1 MSKSLKIIVLSL
13 ALILAFEAISKAE
26 SPRLRYGLQW
36 GFNAKLATTWAYTIY
51 NSNGSRISDSNP
63 LTADYYTNAF
73 VSADLG
79 LEFLNYFAVTLK
91 AGYRGVA
98 KDYRI
103 MPAEL
108 QFSIFPWGYDQSGL
122 FFLGSGGFALYKR
135 SMEDKINLLS
145 AGMGLR
151 RNIGLKVSLD
161 GFLKA
166 NLTTCSPLPVD
177 PVDGTIP
184 RDRTVYSRTKHI
196 SIDLGLAL
204 YF

>member
-1 MSKSLKIIVLSL
+1 MSKLLKIIALSL
-13 ALILAFEAISKAE
+13 VLLLSFGAVSRAE
-26 SPRLRYGLQW
+26 GPRLRYGLQW
-36 GFNAKLATTWAYTIY
+36 GYNAKVASTYAYTIY
-51 NSNGSRISDSNP
+51 NTNGSRISDSQP

-79 LEFLNYFAVTLK
+79 LEFLNYLAVMVK

-103 MPAEL
+103 MPGEL
-108 QFSIFPWGYDQSGL
+108 QLSIFPWGYAESGL
-122 FFLGSGGFALYKR
+122 FFFGGGGFALR
-135 SMEDKINLLS
+135 DWNLEDKINLLS

-151 RNIGLKVSLD
+151 RNMGLKISLD

-166 NLTTCSPLPVD
+166 NLTACSPLPVD
-177 PVDGTIP
+177 QYEGQIP
-184 RDRTVYSRTKHI
+184 RDRTVYSRAKHI
-196 SIDLGLAL
+196 SVDLGVAL

>member
-1 MSKSLKIIVLSL
+1 MVFAFG
-13 ALILAFEAISKAE
+13 ALSKAE

-36 GFNAKLATTWAYTIY
+36 GYNAKVATGYEYTIY
-51 NSNGSRISDSNP
+51 NSFGSRISDSQP

-79 LEFLNYFAVTLK
+79 LEFLNYFAFTLK

-108 QFSIFPWGYDQSGL
+108 QFSIFPWGYDQHGL
-122 FFLGSGGFALYKR
+122 FFLGGGGFALYHW
-135 SMEDKINLLS
+135 SLEDKINLLS

-151 RNIGLKVSLD
+151 RNMGMKVSLD

-177 PVDGTIP
+177 PVDGQIP
-184 RDRTVYSRTKHI
+184 RDRTVYSRAKYI

>member
-1 MSKSLKIIVLSL
+1 MSKSLKIIAL
-13 ALILAFEAISKAE
+13 ALTLVFASELYSEAQ

-36 GFNAKLATTWAYTIY
+36 GYNAKLATSYAYTIY
-51 NSNGSRISDSNP
+51 NSNGMRISDSQIG
-63 LTADYYTNAF
+63 ADYYTNAF
-73 VSADLG
+73 VSADFG

-145 AGMGLR
+145 AGIGLR
-151 RNIGLKVSLD
+151 RNMARKVSLD
-161 GFLKA
+161 GFIKA

-177 PVDGTIP
+177 PFDGPIP
-184 RDRTVYSRTKHI
+184 RERTVYSRTKHLT
-196 SIDLGLAL
+196 IDLGLAL